1 VPAIGVESKE
11 ADGQARSPSPSHERQ
26 EKLMNKDRPL
36 AKGEKKDMNRD
47 PLSGAPGS
55 HPVGTGIGA
64 VAGGLAAGAA
74 AGSVAGPA
82 GTVVGAAVGA
92 VAGGLAGKGVA
103 ELIDPTAE
111 DAYWQDNYSSR
122 PYFTDDYSYDDYGP
136 AYRYGVDSYSLY
148 NNRTW
153 DAAEADMASGWERAK
168 GKSRLSWESAKHAA
182 RDAWNR
188 VSDTVERAIPG
199 DSDRDGK

>member
-1 VPAIGVESKE
+1 
-11 ADGQARSPSPSHERQ
+11 
-26 EKLMNKDRPL
+26 
-36 AKGEKKDMNRD
+36 
-47 PLSGAPGS
+47 
-55 HPVGTGIGA
+55 
-64 VAGGLAAGAA
+64 LAAGAA

-103 ELIDPTAE
+103 ELIDPTGE
-111 DAYWQDNYSSR
+111 YEYWADTYRTR
-122 PYFTDDYSYDDYGP
+122 PYYASDFSYEDYGP
-136 AYRYGVDSYSLY
+136 AYRYGVDSYTRY
-148 NNRTW
+148 HDRTW
-153 DAAEADMASGWERAK
+153 DAAESDLASGWEKAK
-168 GKSRLSWESAKHAA
+168 GKSRLTWEKAKHAA